1 MNRLPAAAFA
11 VLVLIASLSTVAR
24 ASTMTSCQNGNTSN
38 PTLSVCTYAAGVGY
52 TQDSDSSARAA
63 YGALGVSGNLDIASP
78 NIGVAATYNAIA
90 SFTDTFTVTTATP
103 TTGFLDFT
111 DLVDGSSNVTGS
123 GTFFPLINGETL
135 FDETTLGVY
144 SVIDP
149 INAIGADYYIPVGNG
164 TTLDTISLPFISS
177 ESETF
182 TITFQTNG
190 GCGIAGASAC
200 VVDSNYFNT
209 SIITGYSLTGASG
222 SPISGTV
229 NFASGTNY
237 DAIPRDA
244 SAATP
249 EPSSLLLLATGL
261 AGVGWFARRRLGRG

>member
-24 ASTMTSCQNGNTSN
+24 ASTMTSCQNGNTLN

-78 NIGVAATYNAIA
+78 NIGVAASYNAVA

-111 DLVDGSSNVTGS
+111 DLVDGSSSVTGS
-123 GTFFPLINGETL
+123 GTFFPLVDGETL
-135 FDETTLGVY
+135 FDQTSLGVF
-144 SVIDP
+144 SVFNPTNGI
-149 INAIGADYYIPVGNG
+149 AADYYLPVVNG
-164 TTLDTISLPFISS
+164 AVSDTIELPFISS

-237 DAIPRDA
+237 DAIPGDA
-244 SAATP
+244 PAATP
-249 EPSSLLLLATGL
+249 EPSSLVLLGTGLIGATGL
-261 AGVGWFARRRLGRG
+261 LRRRFLSQ